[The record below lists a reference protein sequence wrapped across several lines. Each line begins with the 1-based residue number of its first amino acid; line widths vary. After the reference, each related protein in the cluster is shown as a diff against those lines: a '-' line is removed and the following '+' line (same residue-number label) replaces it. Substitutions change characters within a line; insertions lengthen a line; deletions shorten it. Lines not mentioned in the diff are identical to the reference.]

1 VKTRTIAS
9 RHYAAGAALL
19 RLAQEDREKAPQQNL
34 VLPPL
39 PTGFLRK
46 QPAYLTAMPATSLP
60 SAAAVA
66 IRPRSLWLPAALA
79 WGTFSTMAALVFSRG
94 RAPFDNPSL
103 LALHRHATP
112 ALDGLAEWLTI
123 VGNTGPMVAAGILT
137 TAALARRG
145 RRREAW
151 LFALGVGGSML
162 LTQVIKRIAARPRP
176 DLWPSIRPEHT
187 FSFPSGHAMDTAA
200 LAAALF
206 FITPPHRRKWW
217 ALAPLFAL
225 SVGWAR
231 MYLGVH
237 FPSDVLAG
245 WSSGAGWV
253 LLVQLWAARTSPP
266 SPLSRGEGEPDI
278 RIENESEAN

>member
-1 VKTRTIAS
+1 V
-9 RHYAAGAALL
+9 
-19 RLAQEDREKAPQQNL
+19 
-34 VLPPL
+34 
-39 PTGFLRK
+39 
-46 QPAYLTAMPATSLP
+46 
-60 SAAAVA
+60 
-66 IRPRSLWLPAALA
+66 LA
-79 WGTFSTMAALVFSRG
+79 WGTFGSLAALVVSRG
-94 RAPFDNPSL
+94 RAPFDNPLL

-112 ALDGLAEWLTI
+112 ALDGLAEFLTI
-123 VGNTGPMVAAGILT
+123 VGNTGPMIAAGVLT
-137 TAALARRG
+137 TAALARWG

-162 LTQVIKRIAARPRP
+162 LTQVIKRIAMRPRP
-176 DLWPSIRPEHT
+176 DLWLSIRPEHT

-206 FITPPHRRKWW
+206 FIMPLHRRGWW

-225 SVGWAR
+225 GVGWAR

-253 LLVQLWAARTSPP
+253 LLVQLVFSKAVSLEKLTAS
-266 SPLSRGEGEPDI
+266 S
-278 RIENESEAN
+278 